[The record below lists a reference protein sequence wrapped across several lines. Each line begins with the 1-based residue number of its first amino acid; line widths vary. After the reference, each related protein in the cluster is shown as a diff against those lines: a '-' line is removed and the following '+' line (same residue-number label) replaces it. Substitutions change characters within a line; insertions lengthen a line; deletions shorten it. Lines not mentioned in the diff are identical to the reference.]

1 MYFDWTYIV
10 FLLPAL
16 LFSTWASSRVRSVF
30 NKYSNQRSMRGL
42 TAEQAARMLLDAN
55 GLYDVRI
62 EQTAGQLSDHYD
74 PGARVVRLSES
85 VYGSASQVAIGIACH
100 ETGHALQHAQGYAPL
115 RLRSAIIPIT
125 NIGAKLSGPL
135 ILGGFLLA
143 SFSESLLAL
152 SYIGILCFSLS
163 TLFQLITLP
172 VEFNASRRAMQA
184 IEDRGILYETE
195 AGPVR
200 EVLSA
205 AALTYVAALAVS
217 LVQLLRFIVLV
228 NRRRR

>member
-16 LFSTWASSRVRSVF
+16 LFSTWASARVRSVF
-30 NKYSNQRSMRGL
+30 DKYNNRRSMRGL
-42 TAEQAARMLLDAN
+42 TAEQAARSLLDAN

-62 EQTAGQLSDHYD
+62 EQTVGQLSDHYD
-74 PGARVVRLSES
+74 PGTKVVRLSES
-85 VYGSASQVAIGIACH
+85 VFGSSSEVAIGIACH
-100 ETGHALQHAQGYAPL
+100 ETGHALQHAEGYGPL

-184 IEDRGILYETE
+184 IEDRGILYESE
-195 AGPVR
+195 VGPVR
-200 EVLSA
+200 EILSA

-217 LVQLLRFIVLV
+217 LVQLLRFIMLV